1 MTTKEYLAQEELE
14 AKKLEIR
21 MLCADARSLPVIRS
35 KLNDKRKF
43 VAVLRKMVASVQYAT
58 ANYYTN

>member
-1 MTTKEYLAQEELE
+1 LNTKEYLTQEELE

-35 KLNDKRKF
+35 KLNDKRKL

>member
-35 KLNDKRKF
+35 KLNDKRKR
-43 VAVLRKMVASVQYAT
+43 VAVLRKMVAPVQYAT